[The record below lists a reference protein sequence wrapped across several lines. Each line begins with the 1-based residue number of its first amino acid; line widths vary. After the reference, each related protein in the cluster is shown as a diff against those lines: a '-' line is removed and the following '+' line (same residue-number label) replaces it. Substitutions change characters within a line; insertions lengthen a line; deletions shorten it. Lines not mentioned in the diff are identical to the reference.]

1 MGIDDMYL
9 GSMPEES
16 NGVEMPAESDDG
28 PPLES
33 GTPLSYV
40 VGPEVTIV
48 PSGAGEEKTRVAMI
62 SAGLSALGFLVP
74 SLSGLP
80 ASLSASFAVPSSKQA
95 PLGGPAPRCE
105 RVALPSLPAPSN
117 R

>member
-9 GSMPEES
+9 GSMPGES
-16 NGVEMPAESDDG
+16 DGFEMPAESDDG

-33 GTPLSYV
+33 GMPLS
-40 VGPEVTIV
+40 GILGTKAITV
-48 PSGAGEEKTRVAMI
+48 PSGPGGEGRAAMV

-80 ASLSASFAVPSSKQA
+80 ASLSASFAVASSKQA
-95 PLGGPAPRCE
+95 PLPGVGPSRE
-105 RVALPSLPAPSN
+105 RVAPPSLPAPSN
-117 R
+117 Q